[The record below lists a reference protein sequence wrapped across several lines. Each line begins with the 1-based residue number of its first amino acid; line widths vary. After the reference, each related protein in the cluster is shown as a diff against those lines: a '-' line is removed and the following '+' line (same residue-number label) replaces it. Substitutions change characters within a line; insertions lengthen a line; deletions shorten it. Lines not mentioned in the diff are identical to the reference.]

1 MTLDLSIPTASAHDS
16 GRLRWALSLP
26 LHADRCH
33 PVANLECLHAGLD
46 DRGKDRFTLVGV
58 CKHIR
63 DLVQEAREER
73 DRIMARPLYL
83 TAS

>member
-1 MTLDLSIPTASAHDS
+1 MIQGFRAP
-16 GRLRWALSLP
+16 SLL
-26 LHADRCH
+26 LHVDRCH

-63 DLVQEAREER
+63 DLVQEAGEER
-73 DRIMARPLYL
+73 DRIMARPYL
-83 TAS
+83 TTS

>member
-1 MTLDLSIPTASAHDS
+1 MIQGFRAP
-16 GRLRWALSLP
+16 SL
-26 LHADRCH
+26 LLLVDRCH

-63 DLVQEAREER
+63 DLVQEAGEER
-73 DRIMARPLYL
+73 DRIMARPYL
-83 TAS
+83 TTS